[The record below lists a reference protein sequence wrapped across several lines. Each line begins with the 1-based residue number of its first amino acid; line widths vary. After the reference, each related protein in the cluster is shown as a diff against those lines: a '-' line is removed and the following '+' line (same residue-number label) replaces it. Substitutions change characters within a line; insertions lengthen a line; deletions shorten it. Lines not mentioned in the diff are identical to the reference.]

1 VADPTDPP
9 TPPGQQPWPRTPVQP
24 PAWGP
29 GWGQAWGPPPDTT
42 PPDGRAAPPWP
53 PYYGPPPPERPPAR
67 NPLPRPAGTPRM
79 LRLELGLVLLLA
91 FSPGILGLLIL
102 ALGPEGSAEVEAQLV
117 PSVVSIVFELFLSWS
132 PVLVVGFLLARN
144 REGWAGIGLTRFRG
158 GDLGMGLILWVASF
172 VLVLVLAQLFQYF
185 GQREVDFLP
194 EGLPLWFRS
203 VQAVLIAVTAG
214 VTEEIVVRGYAQTR
228 LEQLRAPTAVIILLP
243 TALWG
248 VLHAYQGAGAALTI
262 FGLGLMYAW
271 YFLRPRRLGPLTRDN
286 SLFAPTL
293 LVFTG
298 AGASRPASASGAL
311 EDQVEVDG
319 QAVLDRDDRA
329 EAGRLDLEVAHLH
342 RELAHD
348 LDGRPVPA
356 PLQVEV
362 HLAGHP
368 VDREP
373 ALALAA
379 DLLALDRR
387 GRQLDGLGQLQGGRR
402 VLLRLQA
409 ALADGVVTAGL
420 VAGQLGQVGLDL
432 DRLHGVAGHL
442 HGPGHRGGPADRLV
456 RAAQGGQLLPDPV
469 ADI

>member
-271 YFLRPRRLGPLTRDN
+271 YFQRTRRLWPLILAHI
-286 SLFAPTL
+286 LFDATQ
-293 LVFTG
+293 LVFIL
-298 AGASRPASASGAL
+298 AGA
-311 EDQVEVDG
+311 
-319 QAVLDRDDRA
+319 
-329 EAGRLDLEVAHLH
+329 
-342 RELAHD
+342 
-348 LDGRPVPA
+348 
-356 PLQVEV
+356 
-362 HLAGHP
+362 
-368 VDREP
+368 
-373 ALALAA
+373 
-379 DLLALDRR
+379 
-387 GRQLDGLGQLQGGRR
+387 
-402 VLLRLQA
+402 
-409 ALADGVVTAGL
+409 
-420 VAGQLGQVGLDL
+420 
-432 DRLHGVAGHL
+432 
-442 HGPGHRGGPADRLV
+442 
-456 RAAQGGQLLPDPV
+456 
-469 ADI
+469 

>member
-24 PAWGP
+24 PGWGP
-29 GWGQAWGPPPDTT
+29 GWGQAWGPPPD
-42 PPDGRAAPPWP
+42 GGAAPPWP

-117 PSVVSIVFELFLSWS
+117 PSLVSIAFELFLSWS

-144 REGWAGIGLTRFRG
+144 REGWAGIGLTRFRA

-271 YFLRPRRLGPLTRDN
+271 YFQRTRRLWPLILAHI
-286 SLFAPTL
+286 LFDATQ
-293 LVFTG
+293 LVFIL
-298 AGASRPASASGAL
+298 AGA
-311 EDQVEVDG
+311 
-319 QAVLDRDDRA
+319 
-329 EAGRLDLEVAHLH
+329 
-342 RELAHD
+342 
-348 LDGRPVPA
+348 
-356 PLQVEV
+356 
-362 HLAGHP
+362 
-368 VDREP
+368 
-373 ALALAA
+373 
-379 DLLALDRR
+379 
-387 GRQLDGLGQLQGGRR
+387 
-402 VLLRLQA
+402 
-409 ALADGVVTAGL
+409 
-420 VAGQLGQVGLDL
+420 
-432 DRLHGVAGHL
+432 
-442 HGPGHRGGPADRLV
+442 
-456 RAAQGGQLLPDPV
+456 
-469 ADI
+469 